1 MTDYPDRGVPYPFFF
16 NGEELPRWSAQWH
29 LCSLGDLLNNFVD
42 DPITG
47 WDEFVGYQHIWHL
60 QCRIDHVGSIDS
72 EDPGVFHVCA
82 QEVLRVMLLHRDH
95 VIRSIEA
102 KGINNIATDEIYV
115 QIVAGTARMIELCAR
130 DGSAFWTSGSEE
142 DRTRVLNWMQ
152 WSALPPGDPDYRE
165 SPHLAQ
171 RRAEQILRTRSQLSD
186 LRTLAQTESLE
197 KPLRQI
203 ISQLPEPADHP
214 ITQ

>member
-1 MTDYPDRGVPYPFFF
+1 MPDYPDSDVPYPFVF

-42 DPITG
+42 DPRTG

-72 EDPGVFHVCA
+72 EDPSIFHVCA
-82 QEVLRVMLLHRDH
+82 QKVLRVMLLNRDH

-102 KGINNIATDEIYV
+102 KGINNMSGDEIYL
-115 QIVAGTARMIELCAR
+115 QIIAGAARMLELCAR
-130 DGSAFWTSGSEE
+130 DGCAFWTSGYEE

-152 WSALPPGDPDYRE
+152 RCALPPGDADYCER
-165 SPHLAQ
+165 PHVSQ
-171 RRAEQILRTRSQLSD
+171 RRSEQIGRAESQMSD
-186 LRTLAQTESLE
+186 LRSLAQTGALE
-197 KPLRQI
+197 KRLRQI
-203 ISQLPEPADHP
+203 INQLPEVTCHS
-214 ITQ
+214 